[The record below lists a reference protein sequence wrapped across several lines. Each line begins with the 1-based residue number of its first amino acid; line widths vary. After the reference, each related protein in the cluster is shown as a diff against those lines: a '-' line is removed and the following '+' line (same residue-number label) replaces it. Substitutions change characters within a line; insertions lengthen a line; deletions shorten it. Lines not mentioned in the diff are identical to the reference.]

1 MTQQTS
7 PVLQLLQASAL
18 PRLSPT
24 NAECHRGE
32 LLHIIGPNGAGKSTL
47 LARAAGLLAG
57 EGDVYLVG
65 TPMSQYTAADLAVRR
80 AYLAQQQ
87 PPLALMPVFQ
97 YWQRHQPPLA
107 QEDAV
112 EKVVHF
118 LAERLM
124 LTDKLARPLT
134 QLSGGEWQRVRLVA
148 ALLQIWPTIN
158 PHARLLLL
166 DEPTNSLDV
175 AQQVALDAL
184 LSELCRLGIAVVVCA
199 HDLNHSAHHADRV
212 WLLSAGTLVAQ
223 GETAD
228 VMLPDVL
235 SPVFGVAFQRHV
247 VDGRNWIITRSA

>member
-1 MTQQTS
+1 MIQQIS
-7 PVLQLLQASAL
+7 PVLQLRQASVL

-24 NAECHRGE
+24 TAECHRGE

-47 LARAAGLLAG
+47 LARVAGLLAG
-57 EGDVYLVG
+57 
-65 TPMSQYTAADLAVRR
+65 TPLSQYTAADLAVRR

-107 QEDAV
+107 QEYAV
-112 EKVVHF
+112 EQVVHS

-175 AQQVALDAL
+175 AQQVALDSL

-212 WLLSAGTLVAQ
+212 WLLSAGVLVAQ
-223 GETAD
+223 GETAN
-228 VMLPDVL
+228 VMLPEVL

>member
-1 MTQQTS
+1 MTQQVS
-7 PVLQLLQASAL
+7 PVLQLRQAGAS
-18 PRLSPT
+18 PRLSPMS
-24 NAECHRGE
+24 AECRRGE

-57 EGDVYLVG
+57 EGEVYLAG
-65 TPMSQYTAADLAVRR
+65 TPLSQFTAAELAVRR

-97 YWQRHQPPLA
+97 YWQRHQPPLT

-166 DEPTNSLDV
+166 DEPTNRLDV

-184 LSELCRLGIAVVVCA
+184 LSELCCLGIAVVVCA
-199 HDLNHSAHHADRV
+199 HDLNHSAHHAACV
-212 WLLSAGTLVAQ
+212 WLFSDGALVAP
-223 GETAD
+223 GETAE
-228 VMLPDVL
+228 VMLPAVL
-235 SPVFGVAFQRHV
+235 SPVFGVPFQLPV
-247 VDGRNWIITRSA
+247 AAGRNRIISSRA